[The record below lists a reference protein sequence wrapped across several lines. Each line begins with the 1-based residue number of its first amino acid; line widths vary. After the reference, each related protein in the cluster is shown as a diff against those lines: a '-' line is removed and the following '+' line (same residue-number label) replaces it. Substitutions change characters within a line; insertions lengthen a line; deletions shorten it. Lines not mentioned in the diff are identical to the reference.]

1 MPSSLSVAQGRIT
14 EIWSDSANGSFGSGY
29 LLGGGLI
36 LTARHVVM
44 PEGSEPPTVIKAR
57 PLGIAHLITGLQPA
71 DLVWPDLAQLADL
84 HAPDAVLL
92 RLRDLPMANGTL
104 PRFGR
109 PDDDG
114 GGRGTLVSA
123 TGFPAFADKAGG
135 RRDTE
140 EISGV
145 VFLGTRLVA
154 GRYEI
159 KDMTVRDREP
169 LNQAL
174 DWHGMSGA
182 ALLSGGQV
190 IGVLIARKQANQRYD
205 FSAVRIE
212 TLLAIPEF
220 VTAIRGHVALDHAAV
235 DREAGAA
242 AEQIVHPNVEEN
254 PSFAGREEDLAR
266 IDAAL
271 SAGRTAALTNSGH
284 AAALSGLGGV
294 GKSVLAREFAW
305 RNRGRYQGVW
315 WVRAEKPE
323 TLLEDLIELGSH
335 SIPGLQEAKDRT
347 KAASAALDH
356 IWQGKFPLPWLIVY
370 DNVEKP
376 GDLEHLTPRGGAHIL
391 ITSRCPHWDE
401 AAEIA
406 IDVFPRDVAIQYLMK
421 RARKNDPEGADRL
434 AEALGDLPL
443 ALDHAGSY
451 LRNGLGTFDG
461 YIRDLAEFLK
471 RKPGKGKS
479 RGQYPDSVHG
489 TFNLA
494 LNRVIAGDPDRG
506 ITAIPEAEQLM
517 QVLAFLAPDQIPLD
531 FIPPEVLP
539 DIQKGDAAAVLQEAS
554 LLRIGTFEDGRP
566 HVSVHLLVQQVMR
579 SRLEETGQLAAA
591 AAHATKLAW
600 QAFDRAREE
609 TMHPFTLKD
618 RLLPHALTVLGH
630 APVKGSGAAWTGYL
644 CNETGD
650 WQLVRGDTKD
660 ALTNY
665 QKALAIAER
674 LAKADPGNAGWQR
687 DLSVSHDR
695 IGDVLRAQGD
705 LAAALQSYRASLA
718 IAERLA
724 KADPGNA
731 GWQRDLSVS
740 HERIG
745 DVLRAQ
751 GDLAGVIA
759 ESSRKSTLSGVE
771 ELGAGIS

>member
-1 MPSSLSVAQGRIT
+1 M
-14 EIWSDSANGSFGSGY
+14 
-29 LLGGGLI
+29 
-36 LTARHVVM
+36 
-44 PEGSEPPTVIKAR
+44 
-57 PLGIAHLITGLQPA
+57 
-71 DLVWPDLAQLADL
+71 
-84 HAPDAVLL
+84 
-92 RLRDLPMANGTL
+92 
-104 PRFGR
+104 
-109 PDDDG
+109 
-114 GGRGTLVSA
+114 
-123 TGFPAFADKAGG
+123 
-135 RRDTE
+135 
-140 EISGV
+140 
-145 VFLGTRLVA
+145 FLGTRLVA

-169 LNQAL
+169 LNQKL

-182 ALLSGGQV
+182 ALLSGGRV

-220 VTAIRGHVALDHAAV
+220 VTAIRGYVALDHAAV
-235 DREAGAA
+235 DRQAGAF

-254 PSFAGREEDLAR
+254 PNFAGREEDLAR

-335 SIPGLQEAKDRT
+335 FIPGLQGAEDRP
-347 KAASAALDH
+347 KAARAALDH

-391 ITSRCPHWDE
+391 ITSRWPHWDE

-421 RARKNDPEGADRL
+421 RARKNDPEGAGRL
-434 AEALGDLPL
+434 AEALGYLPL

-451 LRNGLGTFDG
+451 LRNGYGTFDG

-471 RKPGKGKS
+471 RKPGKGTS
-479 RGQYPDSVHG
+479 MGQYPDSVHG

-494 LNRVIAGDPDRG
+494 LDRVIAGDPERG

-517 QVLAFLAPDQIPLD
+517 RVLAFLAPDQIPLD
-531 FIPPEVLP
+531 IIPPEVLP
-539 DIQKGDAAAVLQEAS
+539 DIQKGDAAAALQEAS

-566 HVSVHLLVQQVMR
+566 HASVHRLVQQVMR
-579 SRLEETGQLAAA
+579 GRLEDAEELDQAAA
-591 AAHATKLAW
+591 RATELVG
-600 QAFDRAREE
+600 QAFAQTGDE
-609 TMHPFTLKD
+609 TMRSLTIKD

-630 APVKGSGAAWTGYL
+630 APLEGSDAAWTGYL
-644 CNETGD
+644 SSETGD
-650 WQLVRGDTKD
+650 WQLVRGDAKG
-660 ALTNY
+660 ALANY
-665 QKALAIAER
+665 QKSLAIREK
-674 LAKADPGNAGWQR
+674 LAAADPERPEWQR
-687 DLSVSHDR
+687 DVSVSLDR
-695 IGDVLRAQGD
+695 IADVLRDAGD
-705 LAAALQSYRASLA
+705 AKGALANYQKSLAIREKLAAADPERPEWQRDVSVSLVRIADVLRDAGDAKGALANYQRSLA
-718 IAERLA
+718 IFEKLA
-724 KADPGNA
+724 AADPERPE
-731 GWQRDLSVS
+731 WQRDVSVS
-740 HERIG
+740 LIRIA
-745 DVLRAQ
+745 DVLRDAGDAKGALANYQRSLAIFEKLAAADPERPDWQRDVALSHGGVAMVLARQ
-751 GDLAGVIA
+751 GSVSEAAAGFQMGRDIIAGLRQRFPDNATLPKDLAWFDA
-759 ESSRKSTLSGVE
+759 QLAALKE
-771 ELGAGIS
+771 